1 MRTEKGRILHE
12 KGITLPV
19 SRSGRDDGRTYAASL
34 AAALRVELEGT
45 RGAAKTVMRWTGAGE
60 RTVKTWLG
68 GTSGPSGE
76 HLIRL
81 MRHSDAVFAMVVR
94 LSDRNVECSGR
105 AGGHDRQGE

>member
-1 MRTEKGRILHE
+1 M
-12 KGITLPV
+12 
-19 SRSGRDDGRTYAASL
+19 YAASL
-34 AAALRVELEGT
+34 AAALRVELEGM

-81 MRHSDAVFAMVVR
+81 MQHSDAVFTMVLR
-94 LSDRNVECSGR
+94 LSDRTPVDVADDLTVVRQHLMDGLAALEGTMGR
-105 AGGHDRQGE
+105 VDVASTGY